1 MLRRSSITFR
11 LAIGIG
17 LSQLLLTAGL
27 VFIGTLRTYRQLLAA
42 FDTSL
47 HGRAM
52 SLVALVHYPEQG
64 TGLLFEKSLVPP
76 PTFRHHPDLYVLRRL
91 DGAIIARSSPLTLTP
106 PPGTAD
112 AYWNFKIHGVPYRG
126 LSIPDTPILDTEEDI
141 PGSPAH
147 IRVACA
153 SPLLRVYDG
162 VWETAIS
169 IAIASLGLLLAADAF
184 AFWMIRRSLDP
195 LRDLAAQA
203 AAIGPG
209 QWSFHPSPGAEQAR
223 ELAPLVS
230 ALQTML
236 ARLRTS
242 FQRQSEFL
250 ADAAHELKTPVAILK
265 TSLQRLDQ
273 RPRSAE
279 EYQAGLAASLVDVE
293 RIEQLLRRM
302 LHLARLEQWAGQTA
316 PDLPLTDLGLT
327 CDAAVARIL
336 PLAQARQISI
346 RTVVAPGTPPQQWV
360 LGEADELEVVWVN
373 LLENAVQYSPAHGE
387 VRLRRWT
394 VDGMHLVSVEDQG
407 PGIPEEEMP
416 LIFERFHRG
425 DPSRTRATG
434 GFGLGLAIARAIV
447 HAGSGDISV
456 SAAETGGA
464 AFLVRLPAQVANE

>member
-1 MLRRSSITFR
+1 MLHRSSITFR

-27 VFIGTLRTYRQLLAA
+27 VLIGTLRTYRQLLAA

-52 SLVALVHYPEQG
+52 GLVALVHYPEKG
-64 TGLLFEKSLVPP
+64 TGLLFERSLVPP
-76 PTFRHHPDLYVLRRL
+76 PMFRRHPDLYLLRRL
-91 DGAIIARSSPLTLTP
+91 DGTVIAGFVPHTLTP
-106 PPGTAD
+106 PLGDSDT
-112 AYWNFKIHGVPYRG
+112 YWNFKVNGVPYRG
-126 LSIPDTPILDTEEDI
+126 LSIPDTPILDTEEDV

-147 IRVACA
+147 IRVVCA
-153 SPLLRVYDG
+153 SPLRRVYDG

-169 IAIASLGLLLAADAF
+169 IATASLILLLAADIF

-195 LRDLAAQA
+195 LRDLAEQA

-209 QWSFHPSPGAEQAR
+209 QWSFQPSPHAQQTR

-236 ARLRTS
+236 ARLRDS

-250 ADAAHELKTPVAILK
+250 ADAAHELKTPVTILK
-265 TSLQRLDQ
+265 TSLQRLEQ

-279 EYQAGLAASLVDVE
+279 EYRAGLTASLADIE
-293 RIEQLLRRM
+293 RMERLLHRM
-302 LHLARLEQWAGQTA
+302 LKLARLERWAGYSLQN
-316 PDLPLTDLGLT
+316 LPLTELGLT

-336 PLAQARQISI
+336 PLAQARQIAI
-346 RTVVAPGTPPQQWV
+346 RTIVETEIPEQHVR
-360 LGEADELEVVWVN
+360 GEADELELVWVN
-373 LLENAVQYSPAHGE
+373 LLENAVQYSPAGGE
-387 VRLRRWT
+387 VRIRRWSQ
-394 VDGMHLVSVEDQG
+394 DGMHLVSVEDQG
-407 PGIPEEEMP
+407 PGIPPGEIP

-447 HAGSGDISV
+447 LAASGDIV
-456 SAAETGGA
+456 VTAAESGGA
-464 AFLVRLPAQVANE
+464 RFVVRLPVQSANE

>member
-1 MLRRSSITFR
+1 MLHRSSITFR

-64 TGLLFEKSLVPP
+64 TDLLFEKSLVPP
-76 PTFRHHPDLYVLRRL
+76 PMFRRHPDLYGLRRL
-91 DGAIIARSSPLTLTP
+91 DGAVIAGSVPPALTP
-106 PPGTAD
+106 PRSASDT
-112 AYWNFKIHGVPYRG
+112 YWNFKVGGVPYRG

-147 IRVACA
+147 IRVVYA

-162 VWETAIS
+162 VWDTAIS
-169 IAIASLGLLLAADAF
+169 IALASLGLLLAADVF

-195 LRDLAAQA
+195 LRDLAGQA

-209 QWSFHPSPGAEQAR
+209 QWSFQPSPRAEQTR

-236 ARLRTS
+236 ARLRDS

-265 TSLQRLDQ
+265 TSLQRLEQ
-273 RPRSAE
+273 RPRTPE
-279 EYQAGLAASLVDVE
+279 EYRAGLEASLADIE
-293 RIEQLLRRM
+293 RMERLLHRM
-302 LHLARLEQWAGQTA
+302 LKLARLEQWTGQSA
-316 PDLPLTDLGLT
+316 RDLPLTDLGLT

-336 PLAQARQISI
+336 PLAQARQIAI
-346 RTVVAPGTPPQQWV
+346 RTVIEPGTPEQRV
-360 LGEADELEVVWVN
+360 RGGADELELVWVN
-373 LLENAVQYSPAHGE
+373 LLENAVQYSCAGGE
-387 VRLRRWT
+387 VRMGRWSE
-394 VDGMHLVSVEDQG
+394 DGMHLVSVEDQG
-407 PGIPEEEMP
+407 PGIPPGEIP

-447 HAGSGDISV
+447 LAASGEIAV
-456 SAAETGGA
+456 SAAESGGA
-464 AFLVRLPAQVANE
+464 RFVVRLPAEPANG